1 MKKESTLDEITLLT
15 DEEIE
20 KLNALEL
27 VVYYELLETLE
38 ETLQKEGADNE

>member
-20 KLNALEL
+20 KLNPLEL

-38 ETLQKEGADNE
+38 EELQKEADNNE